1 MKVSVLINTL
11 NEEKNI
17 RNCLE
22 SVKWADE
29 IVIVDMH
36 SDDHTVEIAREYT
49 DKIFFFKRMGY
60 ADPARQFALEQAS
73 CEWVLVV
80 DADEIVP
87 LKLKNKLQ
95 EVMEKDLGDVI
106 NIPHN
111 NYFAGK
117 QIQHMGWGPLQ
128 DLHPRFFKKKYL
140 YFGDRIHDFINISED
155 ARHYNLTDP
164 QVGFLHFSYLDFE
177 HYIDKALNHYTTI
190 EAKNIFEG
198 KKQGYKL
205 GESVLGILFRLFRG
219 FFDVYVRDKGY
230 KDGFRGLSLSFL
242 SVIYNLIVYLKLGL
256 MKEYNTINT
265 REKIRGE
272 YQKITDEVLSEYNEE

>member
-1 MKVSVLINTL
+1 MKISVLINTL

-29 IVIVDMH
+29 IVIVDMY
-36 SDDHTVEIAREYT
+36 SDDRTLEIAREYT
-49 DKIFFFKRMGY
+49 DKIFFFEKMGY

-73 CEWVLVV
+73 YEWVLVL

-87 LKLKNKLQ
+87 LKLKNRLE
-95 EVMEKDLGDVI
+95 EVMEKDLGDVV

-117 QIQHMGWGPLQ
+117 QIYNAGWGPLQ
-128 DLHPRFFKKKYL
+128 DLHPRVFKKKYMN
-140 YFGDRIHDFINISED
+140 FGSRIHDFMKISED

-164 QVGFLHFSYLDFE
+164 QEGFLHFSYLDFE
-177 HYIDKALNHYTTI
+177 HYIDKSLNRYTTI

-198 KKQGYKL
+198 KKEGYYL
-205 GESVLGILFRLFRG
+205 GDSAPGILFRLFRG

-230 KDGFRGLSLSFL
+230 KDGFRGLSISFL
-242 SVIYNLIVYLKLGL
+242 LVIYHLIVYFKLGL
-256 MKEYNTINT
+256 MKEYNTIDI
-265 REKIRGE
+265 RVKISEE
-272 YQKITDEVLSEYNEE
+272 YQKIIDDVLLEYK

>member
-1 MKVSVLINTL
+1 MKISVLINTL

-29 IVIVDMH
+29 IVIVDMY
-36 SDDHTVEIAREYT
+36 SDDRTLEIAMEYT
-49 DKIFFFKRMGY
+49 DKIFFFEKMGY

-73 CEWVLVV
+73 CEWVLVL

-87 LKLKNKLQ
+87 LKLKNRLQ
-95 EVMEKDLGDVI
+95 EVMEKDLGDVV

-117 QIQHMGWGPLQ
+117 QIQHMGWGPMQ
-128 DLHPRFFKKKYL
+128 DMHPRFFRKKYL
-140 YFGDRIHDFINISED
+140 HFGDRIHDFINISEE

-164 QVGFLHFSYLDFE
+164 QEGFIHFSYLDFE
-177 HYIDKALNHYTTI
+177 HYIDKALNHYTSI
-190 EAKNIFEG
+190 EARNIFEG
-198 KKQGYKL
+198 KKEGYKL
-205 GESVLGILFRLFRG
+205 GESVPGILFRLFRG

-230 KDGFRGLSLSFL
+230 KDGFRGLSISFL
-242 SVIYNLIVYLKLGL
+242 SVIYNLLAYLKLRL
-256 MKEYNTINT
+256 MKEYNTIDT
-265 REKIRGE
+265 REKIREE
-272 YQKITDEVLSEYNEE
+272 YQRITDEVLLEYDKE

>member
-1 MKVSVLINTL
+1 MKISVLINTL

-29 IVIVDMH
+29 IVIVDMY
-36 SDDHTVEIAREYT
+36 SDDRTLEIAREYT
-49 DKIFFFKRMGY
+49 DKIFFFEKMGY

-73 CEWVLVV
+73 CEWVLVL

-87 LKLKNKLQ
+87 LKLKNSLQ
-95 EVMEKDLGDVI
+95 EVMEKDLGDVV

-117 QIQHMGWGPLQ
+117 QIQHMGWGPMQ
-128 DLHPRFFKKKYL
+128 DMHPRFFRKKYL
-140 YFGDRIHDFINISED
+140 HFGDRIHDFINISEE

-164 QVGFLHFSYLDFE
+164 QEGFIHFSYLDFE
-177 HYIDKALNHYTTI
+177 HYIDKALNHYTSI
-190 EAKNIFEG
+190 EARNIFEG
-198 KKQGYKL
+198 KKEGYKL
-205 GESVLGILFRLFRG
+205 GESVPGILFRLFRG

-230 KDGFRGLSLSFL
+230 KDGFRGLSISFL
-242 SVIYNLIVYLKLGL
+242 SVIYNLLAYLKLRL
-256 MKEYNTINT
+256 MKEYNTIDT
-265 REKIRGE
+265 REKIREE
-272 YQKITDEVLSEYNEE
+272 YQRITDEVLLEYDKE

>member
-1 MKVSVLINTL
+1 MKISVLINTL

-29 IVIVDMH
+29 IVIVDMY
-36 SDDHTVEIAREYT
+36 SDDRTLEIAMEYT
-49 DKIFFFKRMGY
+49 DKIFFFEKMGY

-73 CEWVLVV
+73 CEWVLVL

-87 LKLKNKLQ
+87 LKLKNRLQ
-95 EVMEKDLGDVI
+95 EVMEKDRGDVV

-117 QIQHMGWGPLQ
+117 QIQHMGWGPMQ
-128 DLHPRFFKKKYL
+128 DMHPRFFRKKYL
-140 YFGDRIHDFINISED
+140 HFGDRIHDFINISEE

-164 QVGFLHFSYLDFE
+164 QEGFIHFSYLDFE
-177 HYIDKALNHYTTI
+177 HYIDKALNHYTSI
-190 EAKNIFEG
+190 EARNIFEG
-198 KKQGYKL
+198 KKEGYKL
-205 GESVLGILFRLFRG
+205 GESVPGILFRLFRG

-230 KDGFRGLSLSFL
+230 KDGFIGLSISFL
-242 SVIYNLIVYLKLGL
+242 SVIYNLLAYLKLRL
-256 MKEYNTINT
+256 MKEYNTIDT
-265 REKIRGE
+265 REKIREE
-272 YQKITDEVLSEYNEE
+272 YQRITDEVLLEYDKE